1 MSEYPRLL
9 INLEHF
15 RNNVRETIKRCA
27 QCGVTITGVIKGVN
41 GLPEVTRAYIDGGV
55 ASVGTSRLE
64 QFAGVREYA
73 PAAELMLIR
82 TPMPSE
88 IEDVV
93 RLTDISLN
101 TEISVLKALDREA
114 FRQGRVHKVLLM
126 IDTGDLREG
135 FWDEKELSEACLLA
149 ERSANL
155 YLAGVGTNVGC
166 YGAIEPTVET
176 LSKLSEAAEKIEAL
190 IGRPLDIISG
200 GASSSL
206 MRVWDKDMPPK
217 INHLRIGG
225 EVMLAHTNRV
235 VYGYDMSGFYFDAFR
250 LEAEIAAVIKVSDG
264 SGRTRRKAV
273 LDVGSVDFCHADA
286 LYPLD
291 PQIRIEQVS
300 HDHTLVDIEDAR
312 DACGLGDKLTFDLSY
327 GALVYLTK
335 SRSVKLEFIDK

>member
-55 ASVGTSRLE
+55 SSVGTSRLE

-114 FRQGRVHKVLLM
+114 FRQGKCSKV
-126 IDTGDLREG
+126 
-135 FWDEKELSEACLLA
+135 F
-149 ERSANL
+149 
-155 YLAGVGTNVGC
+155 
-166 YGAIEPTVET
+166 
-176 LSKLSEAAEKIEAL
+176 
-190 IGRPLDIISG
+190 
-200 GASSSL
+200 
-206 MRVWDKDMPPK
+206 
-217 INHLRIGG
+217 
-225 EVMLAHTNRV
+225 
-235 VYGYDMSGFYFDAFR
+235 
-250 LEAEIAAVIKVSDG
+250 
-264 SGRTRRKAV
+264 
-273 LDVGSVDFCHADA
+273 
-286 LYPLD
+286 
-291 PQIRIEQVS
+291 
-300 HDHTLVDIEDAR
+300 
-312 DACGLGDKLTFDLSY
+312 
-327 GALVYLTK
+327 
-335 SRSVKLEFIDK
+335 